1 MDIAAEVERLQKELD
16 RLDGEL
22 KRSEKMLSNER
33 FLAKAPQAKIDE
45 EKEKQQNYRLQYESV
60 NAMLQQMKN
69 L

>member
-1 MDIAAEVERLQKELD
+1 MERLQKELD